1 MPMKLTV
8 IEGPDKGRVYQV
20 CEGYALLLG
29 RSRHANTTFNDMRI
43 SRVHCEV
50 DLRGNRVYVTDL
62 ESNGGT
68 FINGKR
74 VSEAQI
80 KNGDVITIGD
90 THLRLD
96 GMDVHEEKTLVPP
109 PKAEVLTSERLGEL
123 RGKRLSHFDVGDVL
137 AKAQSGLLFKAHD
150 FKGDREVALK
160 VLWPEFSKNEEEMA
174 RFLRAMKTMMPLRHP
189 HLVSLYGAG
198 KTGPYCWVA
207 MEYVEGESLTQVIE
221 RIGAAGMLDW
231 RSALRVAVHIA
242 RALKYAHDQSIIHR
256 NITPQ
261 NILVQA
267 SDKTTKLGD
276 LMLAKAQEGGLAQQI
291 TRPGQI
297 LGDIRFMSPERTT
310 GTTTI
315 DGRSDIYS
323 LGATVYTL
331 LTGRVPCEGK
341 SLVETLQKI
350 RGEEPAKPKKFQMS
364 IPDVFQGIVM
374 KMLAKRP
381 EERHQTVGHLM
392 VDLEKVLKYQ
402 GVKV

>member
-8 IEGPDKGRVYQV
+8 VEGPDKGRVYQV

-50 DLRGNRVYVTDL
+50 DLRGNRVFVTDL
-62 ESNGGT
+62 DSNGGT

-74 VSEAQI
+74 VGEAQI
-80 KNGDVITIGD
+80 KPGDVINIGD

-96 GMDVHEEKTLVPP
+96 TFGIHEDKTLVPP
-109 PKAEVLTSERLGEL
+109 PRAEVLTSERLGEL
-123 RGKRLSHFDVGDVL
+123 RGKRLSHFDVGDVV
-137 AKAQSGLLFKAHD
+137 AKAQSGLVFKAHD
-150 FKGDREVALK
+150 FKGDRTVALK
-160 VLWPEFSKNEEEMA
+160 VLWPEFSKNEDEMA
-174 RFLRAMKTMMPLRHP
+174 RFVRAMQTMMPLRHE
-189 HLVSLYGAG
+189 HLVALHGAG

-207 MEYVEGESLTQVIE
+207 MEFVEGESLTQVIE

-231 RSALRVAVHIA
+231 RTALRVAVHVA
-242 RALKYAHDQSIIHR
+242 RALKFAHDQTIIHR

-261 NILVQA
+261 NILVQS
-267 SDKTTKLGD
+267 SDKTAKLGD
-276 LMLAKAQEGGLAQQI
+276 LMLAKAQEGGLAEQI
-291 TRPGQI
+291 TKPGQM
-297 LGDIRFMSPERTT
+297 LGDVRYMSPERTT
-310 GTTTI
+310 GATNI

-323 LGATVYTL
+323 LGATVYAL

-350 RGEEPAKPKKFQMS
+350 RGEVPALPKKFQMS
-364 IPDVFQGIVM
+364 IPDLFQGIVM
-374 KMLAKRP
+374 KMLSKRP
-381 EERHQTVGHLM
+381 EERHQTATLLLA
-392 VDLEKVLKYQ
+392 DLDKVIKYQ